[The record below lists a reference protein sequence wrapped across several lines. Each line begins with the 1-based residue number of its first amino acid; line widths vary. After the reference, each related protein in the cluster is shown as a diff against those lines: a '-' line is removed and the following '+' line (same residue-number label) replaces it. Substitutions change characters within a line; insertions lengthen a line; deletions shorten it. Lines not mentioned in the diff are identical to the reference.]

1 MNNSI
6 LRYTFEENSETKEI
20 IFKSNTDSISKKFTC
35 NIFKPNYLKLNSHM
49 DNNEIT
55 IQLKK
60 FLNPVLDFLTE
71 NFIRKMK
78 LPLIIN

>member
-1 MNNSI
+1 
-6 LRYTFEENSETKEI
+6 
-20 IFKSNTDSISKKFTC
+20 
-35 NIFKPNYLKLNSHM
+35 M

-60 FLNPVLDFLTE
+60 ILNPVLDFLTE